1 MTKMVPATEFKAKCL
16 ALIDEMERSGE
27 PLTITRRGKPS
38 LTLTAQRAQKPDK
51 QSIFGCMKG
60 TFTVPDDVDLTQP
73 IDPDWEAKWEAKWDR
88 LGYPVRGNLEDR

>member
-1 MTKMVPATEFKAKCL
+1 
-16 ALIDEMERSGE
+16 LIDEMERSGE

-60 TFTVPDDVDLTQP
+60 SVTFHDDVDLVAP
-73 IDPDWEAKWEAKWDR
+73 IDPDWEEKWLAKWDER
-88 LGYPVRGNLEDR
+88 LRDDAA